1 MTTSRVT
8 VKGQLTEDGQ
18 VKIDL
23 PEGWQPGEI
32 TVELSLEKEW
42 SDEELDELLR
52 SEPQSGAEIAASPEI
67 GSWKQLGIE
76 DSVEYVEEM
85 RRKRREQNQW

>member
-32 TVELSLEKEW
+32 TVELSLEREW
-42 SDEELDELLR
+42 SNEELDELLR
-52 SEPQSGAEIAASPEI
+52 SEPVPASQIKTGGWEH
-67 GSWKQLGIE
+67 LGIE
-76 DSVEYVEEM
+76 DSVEYVEEL
-85 RRKRREQNQW
+85 RRKRQEKTQW